1 MLCQC
6 NDLSLLIVTHIHS
19 IILCNIYL
27 SYATPLRV
35 PPLRVN
41 HFLQFNNKIDS
52 MIWKRRGVKRT
63 TTIITAAI
71 HKVYGTELYKCFM
84 HNDGAFIYS
93 LFPLPTN

>member
-27 SYATPLRV
+27 SHATPLRV

-52 MIWKRRGVKRT
+52 MIWKRRGVEKNNKNNNSSHT
-63 TTIITAAI
+63 Q
-71 HKVYGTELYKCFM
+71 
-84 HNDGAFIYS
+84 S
-93 LFPLPTN
+93 LWHRALQVFYA